1 MLYLANSWDNKVWNR
16 IINSRWPQ
24 HISPFWSGFL
34 YSESSSEVQI
44 HILAFLEHQS
54 FALKVIEV
62 KSEICE
68 VRIIIIITS
77 TAKRFQTKKTS
88 ISFYLSLSP
97 SSCTAFQDL
106 HRTGSPCGVRGGNEP
121 LIKLGFQSQQN
132 INIRIDVFFS
142 TKLDN
147 LL

>member
-34 YSESSSEVQI
+34 CSESSSEVQI

-77 TAKRFQTKKTS
+77 TAKRFQTKKNFHF
-88 ISFYLSLSP
+88 ILSLSL
-97 SSCTAFQDL
+97 SQFL
-106 HRTGSPCGVRGGNEP
+106 HCIPRLASDWFSVW
-121 LIKLGFQSQQN
+121 SQRRKRATYQ
-132 INIRIDVFFS
+132 IRISIPAKYQHKNRCF
-142 TKLDN
+142 
-147 LL
+147 LLNKIR